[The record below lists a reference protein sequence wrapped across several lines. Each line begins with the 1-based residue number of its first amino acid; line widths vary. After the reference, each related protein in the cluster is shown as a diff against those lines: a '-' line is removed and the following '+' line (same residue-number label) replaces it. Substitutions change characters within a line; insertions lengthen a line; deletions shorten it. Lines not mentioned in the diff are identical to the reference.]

1 MELRQLRYFVR
12 VMELGSVARAA
23 ADLGLAQ
30 ADLAGELAAVESE
43 VAAPLLRELGEGVTP
58 TDAGIRFLRE
68 AQLTLRHADQAIR
81 AAHESRLTGAVR
93 VGIPPAAAAV
103 LGMPW
108 MRAMRDRYPG
118 VHLYVI
124 ETLSDH
130 LASLLSAHRLDLIV
144 HYGPP
149 SEKRWSTTP
158 LLVER
163 LFFIQS
169 AQRPVLQPLPAKLR
183 YTDLGGVPLILPSST
198 HLRRNLLDA
207 AFSRARLQ
215 PVIVSEIDSMAML
228 MDAVDAGF
236 GATVQGW
243 AMTRRYPDA
252 AERFQAAEMLDPEAR
267 RVCNLCS
274 LPNEELSPAA
284 MAARV
289 VMAVCARDLVRTGA
303 WTGTEPVTA

>member
-1 MELRQLRYFVR
+1 MELRHLRYFVR
-12 VMELGSVARAA
+12 VMELGSVSRAA
-23 ADLGLAQ
+23 AQLGLTQ
-30 ADLAGELAAVESE
+30 ADLAGELAAVEVE

-68 AQLTLRHADQAIR
+68 AQLTLRHADQAMR
-81 AAHESRLTGAVR
+81 AAHESTLTGAVR
-93 VGIPPAAAAV
+93 VGLPPAAATV
-103 LGMPW
+103 IGMPW
-108 MRAMRDRYPG
+108 MRAMRERYPG
-118 VHLYVI
+118 VQLYVV

-130 LASLLSAHRLDLIV
+130 LSNLLSAHRLDLALL
-144 HYGPP
+144 YGPQADR
-149 SEKRWSTTP
+149 RWSITP

-163 LFFIQS
+163 LYFIQS
-169 AQRPVLQPLPAKLR
+169 AKRPVLDPLPAKLR
-183 YTDLGGVPLILPSST
+183 FSDLRGVPLILPSAT

-215 PVIVSEIDSMAML
+215 PLIVSEIDSLALL

-252 AERFQAAEMLDPEAR
+252 AERFQAVEMLDPEAR
-267 RVCNLCS
+267 RVCHLCS
-274 LPNEELSPAA
+274 LLNEELSPAA
-284 MAARV
+284 LAARV

-303 WTGTEPVTA
+303 WIGAEPVTA